1 MILVMQNAVPAPEE
15 DRPLALRA
23 VDRAVARHQAAAS
36 DEVRRLLD
44 AGLAV
49 MRRTQSID
57 PRVSEMVRE
66 AGLSNQAFY
75 RNFRSKEELL
85 VAILD
90 DGARTLVEYLRHQMA
105 KATDPLDAVR
115 RWIAGIL
122 TQAADRGAAER
133 TRPFALNSLR
143 LAHQFPEDSRR
154 SAELLQAPLREALE
168 GVAGADPVADADAI
182 YQLAMGRTQAALVQR
197 RRPSKDEIA
206 HTCAFAV
213 GGLRR

>member
-1 MILVMQNAVPAPEE
+1 MRYLKRFPVASCLRTARGRTAGDFRAQRHHVGNPPAPFPFHVGRQTDDFEE
-15 DRPLALRA
+15 PP
-23 VDRAVARHQAAAS
+23 
-36 DEVRRLLD
+36 EV
-44 AGLAV
+44 
-49 MRRTQSID
+49 
-57 PRVSEMVRE
+57 
-66 AGLSNQAFY
+66 
-75 RNFRSKEELL
+75 
-85 VAILD
+85 
-90 DGARTLVEYLRHQMA
+90 VEYLRHQMA

-182 YQLAMGRTQAALVQR
+182 YQLTMGRTQAALVQR